1 MYDKAT
7 MLIRQK
13 ALETGVSVSQL
24 TGRRRTK
31 TIAKAKRELRKQL
44 RNETDLSWTEIN
56 ELLGY
61 AFNYHR

>member
-31 TIAKAKRELRKQL
+31 TVAKAKKELRKQL
-44 RNETDLSWTEIN
+44 RNETDLS
-56 ELLGY
+56 
-61 AFNYHR
+61 